1 MLQGDLYSI
10 VSRFDREIVVELN
23 RECEIYAAHFPSHP
37 ITPGVT
43 IVQIAVE
50 LLSLVM
56 DWPVDV
62 TYAKNIKFLVPII
75 PAQNTRLTFRF
86 VEDGEIEVYF
96 EEMLCA
102 SMNIKIK

>member
-23 RECEIYAAHFPSHP
+23 RESEIYAAHFPSHP

-50 LLSLVM
+50 LLSIVM
-56 DWPVDV
+56 DRPVDV
-62 TYAKNIKFLVPII
+62 TFAKNIKFLVPII
-75 PAQNTRLTFRF
+75 PEQNTRLTFRF
-86 VEDGEIEVYF
+86 VKDGEMEVYF

-102 SMNIKIK
+102 SMNIRID